1 MGVLKEEL
9 VDQITDTLDQ
19 HGFETLQYEGCFDIL
34 GKKHKLL
41 VIKALTNADSL
52 SGEMA
57 ANIKIISHFL
67 SAYALTVCLRN
78 NHNDLSQNIIY
89 SRFGI
94 PAIRPELF
102 EKLLSSEHIPSI
114 SALKGKHTVSINAEL
129 LRRERLKNKLSL
141 ESLGKI
147 IGTSKKSL
155 YEIEKER
162 VNPVLE
168 TVQKLEKILG
178 VSLILPYKLETPKID
193 HQIKPKTELQKKIS
207 LKFDELEINNS
218 CLTSTLF
225 QIIGKRTET
234 MIIGVS
240 DNEKDFIDRSEI
252 MSNIASFT
260 KTESLFITKKSE
272 NENINGIPV
281 LLGSEILEA
290 SNFKDLKQMINEKK
304 SA

>member
-1 MGVLKEEL
+1 MNVLKEEL

-19 HGFETLQYEGCFDIL
+19 YGFETLQYEGCFDIL
-34 GKKHKLL
+34 AKKNKSF
-41 VIKALTNADSL
+41 VIKALTNIDSL
-52 SGEMA
+52 SGETA
-57 ANIKIISHFL
+57 ANIKTISHFL

-78 NHNDLSQNIIY
+78 NHNDLLQNIIY

-102 EKLLSSEHIPSI
+102 EKLLSSEYIPSI
-114 SALKGKHTVSINAEL
+114 SALKGKHTVTINTEL
-129 LRRERLKNKLSL
+129 LRQERLKNKLSL

-178 VSLILPYKLETPKID
+178 VSLILPYKLETSKID

-218 CLTSTLF
+218 CLTSTPF

-240 DNEKDFIDRSEI
+240 DNEKDFMNKSEMMNDI
-252 MSNIASFT
+252 TSFT
-260 KTESLFITKKSE
+260 ETESLFITKKSE
-272 NENINGIPV
+272 KENIDGIPV
-281 LLGSEILEA
+281 LLDSEVLDVA
-290 SNFKDLKQMINEKK
+290 GFDDFKRMIKEKK
-304 SA
+304 NI